1 MYYTTVYLFIHLLKD
16 TLVISKV
23 NNSFLISS
31 FKKSS
36 YLSSTVIFISSLNFW
51 GNSAILLTD
60 VWIPN
65 DKQGCVIGFACF
77 LWKVTHYFHKAAHF
91 ITGYP

>member
-1 MYYTTVYLFIHLLKD
+1 MHYTTFYLFIHLLKD
-16 TLVISKV
+16 ILVISKV

-36 YLSSTVIFISSLNFW
+36 YLRSIVIFISSLNFS
-51 GNSAILLTD
+51 GSSAILLTD

-65 DKQGCVIGFACF
+65 DKQACMIGFACF

-91 ITGYP
+91 ITGFP